1 MIRVGGV
8 GGKKRRKYTMKAPM
22 CLLRYHMPRKNF
34 YVSRKEEELEGEGG
48 AGWRGKIQETDT
60 VKKFVAPCRSKEKK
74 IKKKE
79 DRNTK
84 NFFLRDWKLPER
96 SGGVQK
102 KNDFADPEAVDF
114 DPRDRGSATS
124 TFPVHRFFV
133 G

>member
-48 AGWRGKIQETDT
+48 AGWRGKIQETDI

-102 KNDFADPEAVDF
+102 KKRFC
-114 DPRDRGSATS
+114 RSRGR
-124 TFPVHRFFV
+124 RF
-133 G
+133 